1 MHRTMHR
8 EIRAKGPNVY
18 TNTWNLSLDVLLV
31 WSSLF
36 CLPLTSG
43 CVRPTAQS
51 SAYSDDSGRPGF
63 EGEFTKKKFLT
74 LGEEEQFQAYV
85 RACEKRLG
93 KIPRINCGNGL
104 EIPAGITTH
113 GAFENFDG
121 SKGKYKPSTQEGRV
135 CDRPSFG
142 LSPDLGHTAC
152 TPHSRIGRA
161 PAQTGFNTEWI
172 YLCRRYFDREKT
184 STLFDDIS
192 QIGYDRATGATC
204 FFVTKVN
211 YNAPQSPAKD
221 NAIDSKLIP
230 EFTSKESTKYFMSP
244 REMSRNLN
252 CLECHTSHAWIRTPH
267 ITQVMNDGKRVL
279 PDVGSKDPYHVVAF
293 NYLEAVGHQPWRPK
307 KLVSPEAKVCTGCHN
322 IGNGFYASYIV
333 PAAFGMT
340 HGVQMD
346 GKNVEWPRFSEH
358 AQKFP
363 MNIHF
368 EFGRNVFPQ
377 PKTPEDWEKSRFK
390 LAADFILNC
399 SSEKN
404 QKCDWKE

>member
-1 MHRTMHR
+1 MHR

-36 CLPLTSG
+36 CLSLTSG

-279 PDVGSKDPYHVVAF
+279 PDVGSKDSYHVVAF